1 MIMTIGNL
9 QEAMRI
15 AASVHAQDEIDREQT
30 VLYGINEEMGN
41 KEI

>member
-1 MIMTIGNL
+1 MTISNL

-15 AASVHAQDEIDREQT
+15 ASSVYEQDEIDREQT